1 MAAKPPEPTQPAH
14 TPTVTGTA
22 PARAATETLREHV
35 ERILDLIRPT
45 VQADDGDVELV
56 EVSDEGL
63 VRVRFHG
70 ACVGCPSSSITLQV
84 GIERVLKQHIPEV
97 KEVQSVA

>member
-1 MAAKPPEPTQPAH
+1 MAATLPEPTQPAH
-14 TPTVTGTA
+14 TPTVTGRA

-56 EVSDEGL
+56 EVSEEGL

-97 KEVQSVA
+97 KGVQSVA